1 MLWFIL
7 SRMTGPLVIADL
19 NTSYV
24 MVHRSLDALLLFPV
38 ADLNTSYVMVHPLA
52 NLIADGIEKD
62 LNTSY
67 VMVHPA

>member
-1 MLWFIL
+1 
-7 SRMTGPLVIADL
+7 MTGPLVI
-19 NTSYV
+19 
-24 MVHRSLDALLLFPV
+24 